1 MGVDPNLKHRRD
13 ALFKECQEAIKR
25 LTQVR
30 LSLETLKKQPLMSLS
45 ERRREQLV
53 ELTHAQFPLATEIK
67 KMQEKLAE
75 MDEELEQMKRGV
87 ILASDTIYP
96 GVNATINGVKK
107 TVEEELKHARLQMLD
122 GKIVVG
128 VY

>member
-1 MGVDPNLKHRRD
+1 
-13 ALFKECQEAIKR
+13 
-25 LTQVR
+25 
-30 LSLETLKKQPLMSLS
+30 
-45 ERRREQLV
+45 
-53 ELTHAQFPLATEIK
+53 
-67 KMQEKLAE
+67 MQENIAE

-87 ILASDTIYP
+87 IAASDTIFP

-107 TVEEELKHARLQMLD
+107 SVEEELKHARLQMLD